1 MKTITIKVSDSKYWK
16 IMKDAQKNRVSISHM
31 ASAWF
36 INASPKAPHEK

>member
-16 IMKDAQKNRVSISHM
+16 IAQDAKKKRVSISHM

-36 INASPKAPHEK
+36 INASPKPPYER